1 MDERGQFSVT
11 LPLLKSWEGADGQM
25 YFEGVAAS
33 TTLDRQNERMTPEAI
48 EKMQGYS
55 DIDLLPSH
63 KAGALD
69 ELGTVKECRADNDR
83 FRVSGVLDADNAEA
97 QRLFQKVQSGRRY
110 GLSVGGRVLK
120 AHWEYDPEAKKQVKY
135 IDDVALD
142 HIALC
147 RPEQAANP
155 DTYLTVLAK
164 AAEGVMEAP
173 GDDAAGAEDPSA
185 VFARLGRGLVEA
197 CQRLWPFGDV
207 EQGSD
212 VEKAHPTDTSCPD
225 VSMAEPTA
233 LNKQSDDGDETE
245 PLQKLQ
251 ERVDE
256 LSGSVTELQGT
267 VQDLC
272 KDDDGEDT
280 DVMPGRT
287 QAIPGQDVPE
297 GTANTWKGV
306 L

>member
-11 LPLLKSWEGADGQM
+11 LPLMKSWEGGDGQM
-25 YFEGVAAS
+25 CFEGVAAS

-48 EKMQGYS
+48 EKMQSYG

-69 ELGTVKECRADNDR
+69 ELGTVEKCRVDNDQ

-164 AAEGVMEAP
+164 AADSVI
-173 GDDAAGAEDPSA
+173 DAAPDEGAEDDPSA
-185 VFARLGRGLVEA
+185 VFARLGRSLVDA
-197 CQRLWPFGDV
+197 CQRLWPFQDAEDGEV
-207 EQGSD
+207 ERTLQKQG
-212 VEKAHPTDTSCPD
+212 
-225 VSMAEPTA
+225 
-233 LNKQSDDGDETE
+233 DDGDETE

-251 ERVDE
+251 ERVDD

-267 VQDLC
+267 VEDLC
-272 KDDDGEDT
+272 KDDDGDDT

>member
-1 MDERGQFSVT
+1 MDHSGQFSVT
-11 LPLLKSWEGADGQM
+11 LPLMKSWVGADGQM
-25 YFEGVAAS
+25 CFEGVAAS

-48 EKMQGYS
+48 EKMQNYS

-63 KAGALD
+63 DAGALD
-69 ELGTVKECRADNDR
+69 ELGTVKQCRVDNDQ
-83 FRVSGVLDADNAEA
+83 FRVSGVLDAESTEA
-97 QRLFQKVQSGRRY
+97 QRLFHKIHSGRRY

-197 CQRLWPFGDV
+197 CQRLWPFGDTDGARV
-207 EQGSD
+207 GQLPAADAGGYDDSGAQQMEL
-212 VEKAHPTDTSCPD
+212 EKQA
-225 VSMAEPTA
+225 A
-233 LNKQSDDGDETE
+233 DDTE

-267 VQDLC
+267 VGELC
-272 KDDDGEDT
+272 KDSDGEDT